1 MRARDNPFRTESL
14 LRVRYRLEDISWADL
29 LQRCEELSYRAAL
42 VGRRGSGKT
51 TLLED
56 LGPRL
61 RERGFEPYWL
71 RLNEEHTFER
81 GTLSKM
87 AAAVTHRHIVLLDGA
102 EQLNWLAWQ
111 FFKHRARRAGGLI
124 ITVHEAMRL
133 PVLLE
138 CRTTPALLAG
148 IISDI
153 LGTRADGLSI
163 RPEQLFNKHEGNLR
177 DALRECYDAFAYAQ
191 LQPGSTPAGSL
202 VLS

>member
-111 FFKHRARRAGGLI
+111 VFKRGARRAGGLI

-133 PVLLE
+133 PTMLE
-138 CRTTPALLAG
+138 CRTTPALLAD
-148 IISDI
+148 IIADI
-153 LGTRADGLSI
+153 LGTRTDRLSM
-163 RPEQLFNKHEGNLR
+163 RPEQLFHKHQGNLR